1 MSTPPQGRALSFPI
15 IWNKD
20 EVCSVD
26 RPQTSIARSPTDE
39 EVMGRILAND
49 SGALTFLFDR
59 YSRLVLSIAARILRD
74 HGEAEDVVQDTF
86 IYVYLKA
93 SLFDPTKG
101 TVKGWIA
108 RIALHRALDRK
119 SYLGRR
125 SFYSNGTEAKS
136 LCDTLMSDANLEQEF
151 GAKLNRVQLEKAF
164 EELPIMQRRTLEL
177 FYFEGLELREI
188 TEELAESFGNV
199 RHHFYR
205 GLERLRKSAFVQT
218 LREK

>member
-1 MSTPPQGRALSFPI
+1 MSFPI

-20 EVCSVD
+20 EASSVG
-26 RPQTSIARSPTDE
+26 RAEHSIARSPTDE
-39 EVMGRILAND
+39 EVIVRILAND

-74 HGEAEDVVQDTF
+74 HGEAEDVVQETF
-86 IYVYLKA
+86 IYLYLKA

-101 TVKGWIA
+101 TVKAWIA

-119 SYLGRR
+119 SYLSRR
-125 SFYSNGTEAKS
+125 SFYSGGTEAKS
-136 LCDTLMSDANLEQEF
+136 LCDTLTADTDLEQEL
-151 GAKLNRVQLEKAF
+151 GSKLNRAQLEKAF
-164 EELPIMQRRTLEL
+164 EALPIMQRRTLEL

-218 LREK
+218 LHEK

>member
-1 MSTPPQGRALSFPI
+1 MSTPPQERALSFPI
-15 IWNKD
+15 IWSKD
-20 EVCSVD
+20 EACSVD
-26 RPQTSIARSPTDE
+26 KPETPVARTPTDE
-39 EVMGRILAND
+39 EVMVRILAND
-49 SGALTFLFDR
+49 SGALSFLFDR

-74 HGEAEDVVQDTF
+74 HGEAEDVVQETF

-93 SLFDPTKG
+93 NLFDQTRG
-101 TVKGWIA
+101 TVKAWIV

-125 SFYSNGTEAKS
+125 NFYSSGTEAES
-136 LCDTLMSDANLEQEF
+136 LCDTLISDTNLELEL
-151 GAKLNRVQLEKAF
+151 GAKLNRLQLEKAF
-164 EELPIMQRRTLEL
+164 EGLPIMQRRTLEL

-188 TEELAESFGNV
+188 TEELSESFGNV

-205 GLERLRKSAFVQT
+205 GLDRLRKSAFVQT